1 MKSKK
6 LGIINKKSK
15 KNGVKYNKKTNK
27 LKKTSKLKRKK
38 NLKRKLTLKKR
49 GKNLKKIIKGG
60 NPDEIEEDPNEIE
73 KIVAKISKLFENDT
87 NLYNFY
93 NLDNFIRNLGINE
106 NKDNLFINNDST
118 SNKYINEIFKS
129 EFKKKI
135 KEKIK
140 ELNEKISNENN
151 PIPVDDNRN
160 EKIKGIYTGE
170 VGLVFVLKDKTI
182 KFSQNYDDAATYC
195 NKLQGKTDNKER
207 GEITLKFEGSEDEF
221 KKKDISFP
229 DIFNILDNIFKYSD
243 EIKIIEGIKE
253 ESKQFV
259 KIFPYS
265 TMREQTPNDN
275 VKEKITKMV
284 EYRKQQIKKSLR
296 FNISILL
303 NFITNKIYQGLQ
315 KKLPY
320 DSIIRHSRKIDTT
333 TDLFKNYDILCCLAD
348 ILLTLKQYN
357 HYITNKKKVIKGG
370 NFFEETLRGWM
381 CNRFL
386 DIKKTQDDMGT
397 KYFPIIDRVDKDYN
411 EYSEGNIVQ
420 DCGFNE
426 IIIQR
431 ILKKFYDK
439 EIEPKKGNKSYK
451 IIDFKAFKLLFKEAD
466 VEYKKKKLQE
476 IAKAEKGEEKGEKKE
491 HPIGIKG
498 NLISMESCEFKVKF
512 NTEPPENLNN
522 LSKLVRYCLLEINDY
537 QKGKQFIIKLIE
549 KLGLKNFQ
557 FDLFNNLLQNSIL
570 LLENT
575 DQINNKIK
583 LIKQKDNYNLE
594 DIEEKIYGLIES
606 EKKNKNLIP
615 KEIEKALDINN
626 KILKKFQK
634 EIQIIIDS
642 IYKKYELKKNI
653 KKTKI
658 FDLEI
663 EEDSYFGLLKK
674 LNKNVGFIHG
684 DHKCANIFITK
695 KNEIPYNSGERESDC
710 EFNINDIENYGIFD
724 KICFV
729 VADLDKSRCQ
739 IKKKPQDKTVNE
751 NRFEGFNP
759 VNNIFF
765 ENLFE
770 EYDV

>member
-49 GKNLKKIIKGG
+49 GNNLKKIIKGG
-60 NPDEIEEDPNEIE
+60 NPDEIETF
-73 KIVAKISKLFENDT
+73 VANISTLFENDT
-87 NLYNFY
+87 NLDNFY
-93 NLDNFIRNLGINE
+93 NLDIFIRNLGINE

-118 SNKYINEIFKS
+118 SNDSINKIFKS
-129 EFKKKI
+129 EFKKEI
-135 KEKIK
+135 KEKK

-151 PIPVDDNRN
+151 AITLEDNKN

-170 VGLVFVLKDKTI
+170 VGLVFVLNDKTI
-182 KFSQNYDDAATYC
+182 KFSQNYDDATTFC
-195 NKLQGKTDNKER
+195 NKLEGKTDNKER
-207 GEITLKFEGSEDEF
+207 GKITLKLENLTENEF
-221 KKKDISFP
+221 KNDISFP

-243 EIKIIEGIKE
+243 IIKRIEGSKEESQEGIKE
-253 ESKQFV
+253 ESKEFV

-284 EYRKQQIKKSLR
+284 EYRKQEIIDSSSSSSLPKR
-296 FNISILL
+296 FNKIWYVIKYK
-303 NFITNKIYQGLQ
+303 ITTQIYKELK

-333 TDLFKNYDILCCLAD
+333 TDLLENYDILCCLAD
-348 ILLTLKQYN
+348 ILLTLKQFEKLKELGKN
-357 HYITNKKKVIKGG
+357 GGGKEVLGLSEIT
-370 NFFEETLRGWM
+370 M
-381 CNRFL
+381 CDTFL
-386 DIKKTQDDMGT
+386 NIEKTQDDMGT
-397 KYFPIIDRVDKDYN
+397 KYYPIIDRVDKDYN

-439 EIEPKKGNKSYK
+439 EIETKEGNKSYK
-451 IIDFKAFKLLFKEAD
+451 IIDFKDFKLLFKKAND
-466 VEYKKKKLQE
+466 EYQKKKLQE
-476 IAKAEKGEEKGEKKE
+476 IAEEGEKKE

-512 NTEPPENLNN
+512 NNGNKETFNN

-537 QKGKQFIIKLIE
+537 QKGEQFIFKLIE
-549 KLGLKNFQ
+549 KLGLKNFSSKQPNKKSQ
-557 FDLFNNLLQNSIL
+557 FNLFNELLQEFIPPIKESSINF
-570 LLENT
+570 E
-575 DQINNKIK
+575 
-583 LIKQKDNYNLE
+583 
-594 DIEEKIYGLIES
+594 
-606 EKKNKNLIP
+606 
-615 KEIEKALDINN
+615 KEILTIKKIDNLKDLDLKSIKDKIFELFDQNDKIFDN
-626 KILKKFQK
+626 KKIANILGIQYNDLKKYQK
-634 EIQIIIDS
+634 NIQNIIKD
-642 IYKKYELKKNI
+642 IYKKYKINSI
-653 KKTKI
+653 KKKLI
-658 FDLEI
+658 I
-663 EEDSYFGLLKK
+663 EDDSYFGLLKE

-695 KNEIPYNSGERESDC
+695 KNEIPYNSGEKKSDC

-739 IKKKPQDKTVNE
+739 IQKETFK
-751 NRFEGFNP
+751 GFN
-759 VNNIFF
+759 N
-765 ENLFE
+765 EK
-770 EYDV
+770 